1 MPAFLKTFL
10 KAFIGTGISGMDLV
24 ERNGGK
30 IDLGKKGDYLAGL

>member
-1 MPAFLKTFL
+1 
-10 KAFIGTGISGMDLV
+10 MDLV